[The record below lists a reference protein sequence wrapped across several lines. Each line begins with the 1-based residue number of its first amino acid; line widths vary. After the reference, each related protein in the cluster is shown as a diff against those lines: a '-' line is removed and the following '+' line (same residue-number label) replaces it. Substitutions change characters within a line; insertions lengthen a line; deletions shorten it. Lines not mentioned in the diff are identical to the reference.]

1 MGLISAGTTIFD
13 AGAVSGGGSL
23 TFIKKLT
30 ASSSSTL
37 SFVDGS
43 ASVVLDGTYKEY
55 LFTFTNIHPGTGDSR
70 LTFQGSLDTGSNY
83 NVAITSTTWQMLHLE
98 DGSGGAIAYQASAD
112 LAQGTGFNRLGIL
125 GIGGDNDACGGGWLR
140 LFNPSETSTITHWQL
155 RFMEHGAEPRTVDG
169 FAAGY
174 FNTTSA
180 IDAIRFQFDNSSN
193 IQSGDISLYG
203 IA

>member
-55 LFTFTNIHPGTGDSR
+55 LF
-70 LTFQGSLDTGSNY
+70 
-83 NVAITSTTWQMLHLE
+83 ITMTKLLE
-98 DGSGGAIAYQASAD
+98 FIPNQFSK
-112 LAQGTGFNRLGIL
+112 N
-125 GIGGDNDACGGGWLR
+125 NN
-140 LFNPSETSTITHWQL
+140 LFF
-155 RFMEHGAEPRTVDG
+155 RKMF
-169 FAAGY
+169 FK
-174 FNTTSA
+174 
-180 IDAIRFQFDNSSN
+180 
-193 IQSGDISLYG
+193 ISL
-203 IA
+203 

>member
-30 ASSSSTL
+30 ASNSSTL

-43 ASVVLDGTYKEY
+43 ASVVLDDTYKEY

-70 LTFQGSLDTGSNY
+70 LNFQGSLDTGSNY

-98 DGSGGAIAYQASAD
+98 DGSGGAVAYQASAD
-112 LAQGTGFNRLGIL
+112 LAQGTGFHRLGIL
-125 GIGGDNDACGGGWLR
+125 GTGGDNDACGGGWLR

-155 RFMEHGAEPRTVDG
+155 RFMEHGAEPRHVDG

-180 IDAIRFQFDNSSN
+180 IDAMRFQFDNSSN